1 MSSVRE
7 RILDVAG
14 ELFYREGVQ
23 AVGVDAIIAKADVA
37 RMSFYRH
44 FRSKEGLVIACV
56 ERRDEH
62 IRAWFETQVARL
74 APDARDRP
82 LAVFDALARR
92 ISAERYRG
100 CGFLNTMAEMADR
113 TDAAHRAAAAHK
125 ARFQDYFARLLREAG
140 LGEEHAADLMQL
152 FDGAVVTAARE
163 GTNAAALRAKRI
175 AALLLG
181 VPASAKPAPP
191 AGSTNATVKARG
203 KESSRARAKRVTSA
217 KAAAASTRARAR
229 SVTR

>member
-1 MSSVRE
+1 MSQVRE

-62 IRAWFETQVARL
+62 IRAWFEAQVVRL
-74 APDARDRP
+74 APDPRNRP

-113 TDAAHRAAAAHK
+113 SDAVHLAAAAHK
-125 ARFQDYFARLLREAG
+125 ARFRDYFARLLREAG
-140 LGEEHAADLMQL
+140 LGEEHATDLLQL
-152 FDGAVVTAARE
+152 FDGAVVTAVRE

-175 AALLLG
+175 AAMLLG
-181 VPASAKPAPP
+181 VPASAKPARP
-191 AGSTNATVKARG
+191 AGTANAALKARG
-203 KESSRARAKRVTSA
+203 KNSSRARTKRVTSS
-217 KAAAASTRARAR
+217 KPAAASVRAR